1 MDDPIQ
7 HQEGMKAAR
16 LTSEW
21 RIGDRAWADEIVWA
35 YLHPETAIRSIRDE
49 MGEDPHD
56 PA

>member
-1 MDDPIQ
+1 MDDPIR

-56 PA
+56 SA